1 MELVSSAHVELR
13 SRCTMDIIDVEDVL
27 VDDSFIGDTERLD
40 DEVEEILKQW
50 KSSSTF
56 PSSSSDG
63 ATTSSSV
70 GSSNSG
76 VPTAGP
82 PPAAAAAAASN
93 SFGFGTGTN
102 HHHHQHLYS
111 NSSNSSGNG
120 YGNGNNSFNSDSKG
134 LKYIDTRTFTRPK
147 KKLDSTFNASNNV
160 SAELV
165 PGTHEHTIKMSSPLL
180 NLQIGGPVTLS
191 PTPTPA
197 NNSSLGSSQ
206 LMQKSW
212 LNDVSPPGSIMSS
225 MEFSVNEKLGSS
237 LITSGD
243 FTNVSYLLNG
253 GGPNGVAGEESTLNS
268 HSSYDGYRL
277 ADVIKD
283 RKFLENLSS
292 CFDENTMTKDCAIS
306 RTDLN
311 GIEEAAL
318 SGSGFST
325 MQSSL
330 ESVTAKASGDGTMV
344 LESGKADVTFELE
357 PTAAAPTAIV
367 RERLNGTFER
377 RRNFDTYRKPKSSLN
392 STFDALPKV
401 DAVETMPVANKTF
414 DAGADEDNILDATFG
429 VTASAAADNCNGTFS
444 LNRTARVNGADKQL
458 NQTYEY
464 CEKSPAVADRTFEAR
479 RNGTFVEDVGSP
491 ANRTPNGTFELP
503 VVDRLG
509 ESVDMVQST
518 PFVQV
523 PRMKRVSGISEYE
536 VNCSPIAA
544 APLRRSEAMRRS
556 RNLEQDM
563 STSHLETD
571 DFDVEF
577 RKLPI
582 TPNAKTEGS
591 HLLDNHEKRIS
602 LQHFEEFEKSIM
614 ESENNG
620 LDFDEMLN
628 SLTSDVRR
636 STDSSVK
643 LRQSLDN
650 IKKRHSRI
658 NTEKQQQQEE
668 LRKRGSELNDTA
680 PTMASPLDNKLADSM
695 IRSMSSSSGS
705 ERLLNRRSRYN
716 DDVHLTLS
724 PQQQMQKSVTE
735 QQQQQQQ
742 EVETSES
749 NRTAESNA
757 NPAPTASEVGGSD
770 KKNRDRF
777 KTIRISKRREEG
789 MVVVDPDD
797 GFAVTE
803 SAALPMEEE
812 LPGSPQVAPTA
823 ISSAFGRV
831 DYNSPKESRMV
842 AAGMEQNKTED
853 ATVFKRPQL
862 VGGIPKAESKT
873 RSLSKPRSYYGVTP
887 SAGGFGLRPKDL
899 ALPFSAKSSSTD
911 NLENDRPNYQQPPPP
926 GRLSLG
932 GKLGGSGGVGL
943 TSRGPAV
950 QSNLKSPM
958 GTKSK
963 SHHNLYFNQSSSL
976 GGSNS
981 SLHRIPAGPLGL
993 SAQKL
998 SHNNSNTE
1006 LSGVQMRAPKAA
1018 AASRLGLVR
1027 PSSGYFSYSSS
1038 SHKKIVDSDTES
1050 INSLSSSSASS
1061 RGSLYRVDSQTIAN
1075 NVQTGGNGAAP
1086 SVEDISLGLKA
1097 SLMESNRM
1105 TATGLK
1111 APSAATAPK
1120 PSGLR
1125 PPSNLRPP
1133 TARSGLPRP
1142 TSYVRR

>member
-1 MELVSSAHVELR
+1 
-13 SRCTMDIIDVEDVL
+13 MDIIDVDDVL
-27 VDDSFIGDTERLD
+27 GDDSFIGDTEQLD

-50 KSSSTF
+50 KSSSAF
-56 PSSSSDG
+56 PSSTSNGG
-63 ATTSSSV
+63 A
-70 GSSNSG
+70 SSNSS
-76 VPTAGP
+76 
-82 PPAAAAAAASN
+82 AAASTNN
-93 SFGFGTGTN
+93 SFGFGTN
-102 HHHHQHLYS
+102 HHHHHQQQQQQQPHHHPGYS
-111 NSSNSSGNG
+111 
-120 YGNGNNSFNSDSKG
+120 NNSFNSDSKG

-147 KKLDSTFNASNNV
+147 KKLDSTLNASNV
-160 SAELV
+160 SAELA
-165 PGTHEHTIKMSSPLL
+165 PGMASPLL

-191 PTPTPA
+191 HTPGGVSNTSA
-197 NNSSLGSSQ
+197 ISSSQ

-243 FTNVSYLLNG
+243 FTNVSYLLN
-253 GGPNGVAGEESTLNS
+253 NGAGTGGEELNS
-268 HSSYDGYRL
+268 QSSYDGYRL

-311 GIEEAAL
+311 GIEETL
-318 SGSGFST
+318 SGFST

-330 ESVTAKASGDGTMV
+330 ESVTAKAGGTTTIAVGETTVV
-344 LESGKADVTFELE
+344 LENGKADATFELE
-357 PTAAAPTAIV
+357 PVEVPAAPALV
-367 RERLNGTFER
+367 REKLNGTFER

-401 DAVETMPVANKTF
+401 DVGEPVPVANNTF
-414 DAGADEDNILDATFG
+414 DAGDEEKLLDATFG
-429 VTASAAADNCNGTFS
+429 VVGENCNGTFS
-444 LNRTARVNGADKQL
+444 LNRTAKINKAEKQL

-464 CEKSPAVADRTFEAR
+464 CEKVSPAVSVADRTFEAGR
-479 RNGTFVEDVGSP
+479 RNGTFVEDAGSP

-503 VVDRLG
+503 TVDRLSEG
-509 ESVDMVQST
+509 GDMAMVQST

-523 PRMKRVSGISEYE
+523 PRAKRISAISEYE
-536 VNCSPIAA
+536 VNCSPISV
-544 APLRRSEAMRRS
+544 APIGRRSDVIRRS
-556 RNLEQDM
+556 RNLEHDM
-563 STSHLETD
+563 TTSHMETD

-582 TPNAKTEGS
+582 TPNSKTEGGS
-591 HLLDNHEKRIS
+591 HLLDNEKRIS

-614 ESENNG
+614 ESEHNG
-620 LDFDEMLN
+620 VDFDEMLN
-628 SLTSDVRR
+628 SLTDVGRR
-636 STDSSVK
+636 ATDSSVK

-658 NTEKQQQQEE
+658 NTEKQQEE
-668 LRKRGSELNDTA
+668 LKKRGTTELGDSTA
-680 PTMASPLDNKLADSM
+680 LPSPLDNKLADSM
-695 IRSMSSSSGS
+695 IRSMSSSGGS

-724 PQQQMQKSVTE
+724 PQLQKSVTE
-735 QQQQQQQ
+735 QQQQQQ
-742 EVETSES
+742 EVESNES
-749 NRTAESNA
+749 KTAESPA
-757 NPAPTASEVGGSD
+757 NPLPTADEVGGSD

-789 MVVVDPDD
+789 MVIVPDPDD
-797 GFAVTE
+797 FVEAAE
-803 SAALPMEEE
+803 SASLPFEEE
-812 LPGSPQVAPTA
+812 LPGSPLFTPTA
-823 ISSAFGRV
+823 TSAFGRV
-831 DYNSPKESRMV
+831 DYNSPKESRLS
-842 AAGMEQNKTED
+842 AAVEQNKTEE
-853 ATVFKRPQL
+853 AVFKRPQL
-862 VGGIPKAESKT
+862 GGIPKAESKI
-873 RSLSKPRSYYGVTP
+873 RSLSKPRSFYGATP
-887 SAGGFGLRPKDL
+887 ASGGFGLRPRDL
-899 ALPFSAKSSSTD
+899 ALPLSAKSSSTD

-943 TSRGPAV
+943 SSRPGAGSAV
-950 QSNLKSPM
+950 PSNLKSPM

-963 SHHNLYFNQSSSL
+963 SHHNLYFNQSGGGL

-981 SLHRIPAGPLGL
+981 SLNRIPAPLGL

-1006 LSGVQMRAPKAA
+1006 LSGVQMRAPKAN

-1027 PSSGYFSYSSS
+1027 PSSGYFSYSS
-1038 SHKKIVDSDTES
+1038 HKKVVDSDNES

-1061 RGSLYRVDSQTIAN
+1061 RGSLYRVDSHQTIAN
-1075 NVQTGGNGAAP
+1075 NVQTVGSGAAP
-1086 SVEDISLGLKA
+1086 SAEDISSLGLKA
-1097 SLMESNRM
+1097 NLIEPNR
-1105 TATGLK
+1105 TAGGGGLR
-1111 APSAATAPK
+1111 ASSVAATAK

-1125 PPSNLRPP
+1125 PPSSLRPP

>member
-1 MELVSSAHVELR
+1 MHIDYL
-13 SRCTMDIIDVEDVL
+13 CTCKTPL
-27 VDDSFIGDTERLD
+27 QLALQTWRR
-40 DEVEEILKQW
+40 
-50 KSSSTF
+50 
-56 PSSSSDG
+56 
-63 ATTSSSV
+63 
-70 GSSNSG
+70 
-76 VPTAGP
+76 
-82 PPAAAAAAASN
+82 
-93 SFGFGTGTN
+93 
-102 HHHHQHLYS
+102 
-111 NSSNSSGNG
+111 
-120 YGNGNNSFNSDSKG
+120 G

-147 KKLDSTFNASNNV
+147 KKLDSTFNASSNV

-165 PGTHEHTIKMSSPLL
+165 PGTHHEHTIKMSSPLL

-191 PTPTPA
+191 PTPTSA
-197 NNSSLGSSQ
+197 NSSASH

-253 GGPNGVAGEESTLNS
+253 ANGFSGGDESALNS

-311 GIEEAAL
+311 GIEE
-318 SGSGFST
+318 GSGFST

-330 ESVTAKASGDGTMV
+330 ESVTAKGGITSSGDATMV
-344 LESGKADVTFELE
+344 LESGKADATFELE
-357 PTAAAPTAIV
+357 PVAVAPAAVV

-401 DAVETMPVANKTF
+401 DADEPIPVVNKTF
-414 DAGADEDNILDATFG
+414 DAGTDGDNLLDATFG
-429 VTASAAADNCNGTFS
+429 VAAATDNCNGTFS
-444 LNRTARVNGADKQL
+444 LNRTAKLNGGAEKQL

-464 CEKSPAVADRTFEAR
+464 CEKASPAVADRTFEAR

-503 VVDRLG
+503 AEDRLG
-509 ESVDMVQST
+509 EALELVQST

-523 PRMKRVSGISEYE
+523 PRAKRVSGISEYE
-536 VNCSPIAA
+536 VNCSPIAV
-544 APLRRSEAMRRS
+544 APRLSQAVRRS

-563 STSHLETD
+563 AASVSHLETD

-582 TPNAKTEGS
+582 TPNAKTESGGS
-591 HLLDNHEKRIS
+591 HLLDNNEKRIS

-614 ESENNG
+614 ESEHNG

-636 STDSSVK
+636 ATDSSVK

-658 NTEKQQQQEE
+658 NTEKQQQEE
-668 LRKRGSELNDTA
+668 HRKRGTTELNDSTT
-680 PTMASPLDNKLADSM
+680 PTTASPLDNKLADSM
-695 IRSMSSSSGS
+695 IRSMSSSGGS

-724 PQQQMQKSVTE
+724 PQQQLQKSVTE
-735 QQQQQQQ
+735 QQQQQQ
-742 EVETSES
+742 EVETNES
-749 NRTAESNA
+749 NRTATESNA
-757 NPAPTASEVGGSD
+757 NPAPTVPEVGGSD

-797 GFAVTE
+797 DDGFAAAE
-803 SAALPMEEE
+803 SAALPVEEE
-812 LPGSPQVAPTA
+812 LPGSPQVVPIA
-823 ISSAFGRV
+823 SAFGRV
-831 DYNSPKESRMV
+831 DYNSPKESRL
-842 AAGMEQNKTED
+842 AAEQNKTEE
-853 ATVFKRPQL
+853 AAVFKRPQL
-862 VGGIPKAESKT
+862 VGGIPKAESKI
-873 RSLSKPRSYYGVTP
+873 RSLSKPRSYYGATP

-899 ALPFSAKSSSTD
+899 SLPLSAKSSSTD

-943 TSRGPAV
+943 NSRGPAV

-963 SHHNLYFNQSSSL
+963 SHHNLYFNQSGSSL

-981 SLHRIPAGPLGL
+981 SLHRIPAGSLGL

-1006 LSGVQMRAPKAA
+1006 LQLQLLRGPRA
-1018 AASRLGLVR
+1018 SSLVR
-1027 PSSGYFSYSSS
+1027 PVAASMQSPVPELTSPPNGCYEPPSASLLNNSITNANSS
-1038 SHKKIVDSDTES
+1038 
-1050 INSLSSSSASS
+1050 SLSSSSASS

-1075 NVQTGGNGAAP
+1075 NVQTGGGGHGTAP
-1086 SVEDISLGLKA
+1086 SVEDISFGLKA
-1097 SLMESNRM
+1097 SLIEPNR
-1105 TATGLK
+1105 TTGLK
-1111 APSAATAPK
+1111 APTATAPK

-1125 PPSNLRPP
+1125 PPSQLRPP

>member
-1 MELVSSAHVELR
+1 
-13 SRCTMDIIDVEDVL
+13 MDIIDVDDVL
-27 VDDSFIGDTERLD
+27 GDDSFIGDTERLD

-56 PSSSSDG
+56 PSSDG
-63 ATTSSSV
+63 ATTSSS
-70 GSSNSG
+70 SSNSV
-76 VPTAGP
+76 VPTAGS
-82 PPAAAAAAASN
+82 ASN
-93 SFGFGTGTN
+93 SFGFGGSTN
-102 HHHHQHLYS
+102 HHHHQHLYG
-111 NSSNSSGNG
+111 NSSSSSGGNG
-120 YGNGNNSFNSDSKG
+120 YANNNNSFNSDSKG

-147 KKLDSTFNASNNV
+147 KKLDSTFNASSNV

-165 PGTHEHTIKMSSPLL
+165 PGTHHEHTIKMSSPLL

-191 PTPTPA
+191 PTPTSA
-197 NNSSLGSSQ
+197 NSSASH

-253 GGPNGVAGEESTLNS
+253 ANGVSGGDESALNS

-311 GIEEAAL
+311 GIEE
-318 SGSGFST
+318 GSGFST

-330 ESVTAKASGDGTMV
+330 ESVTAKGGITSSGDATMV
-344 LESGKADVTFELE
+344 LESGKADATFELE
-357 PTAAAPTAIV
+357 PVAVAPAVVV

-401 DAVETMPVANKTF
+401 DADEPIPVVNKTF
-414 DAGADEDNILDATFG
+414 DAGTDGDNLLDATFG
-429 VTASAAADNCNGTFS
+429 VAVATDNCNGTFS
-444 LNRTARVNGADKQL
+444 LNRTARVNGGAEKQL

-464 CEKSPAVADRTFEAR
+464 CEKASPAVADRTFEAR

-503 VVDRLG
+503 AEDRLG
-509 ESVDMVQST
+509 EALELVQST

-523 PRMKRVSGISEYE
+523 PRAKRVSGISEYE
-536 VNCSPIAA
+536 VNCSPIAV
-544 APLRRSEAMRRS
+544 APRLSQAVRRS

-563 STSHLETD
+563 AASVSHLETD

-582 TPNAKTEGS
+582 TPNAKTESGGS
-591 HLLDNHEKRIS
+591 HLLDNNEKRIS

-614 ESENNG
+614 ESEHNG

-636 STDSSVK
+636 ATDSSVK

-658 NTEKQQQQEE
+658 NTEKQQQEE
-668 LRKRGSELNDTA
+668 HRKRGTTELNDSTT
-680 PTMASPLDNKLADSM
+680 PTTASPLDNKLADSM
-695 IRSMSSSSGS
+695 IRSMSSSGGS

-724 PQQQMQKSVTE
+724 PQQQLQKSVTE
-735 QQQQQQQ
+735 QQQ
-742 EVETSES
+742 EVETNES
-749 NRTAESNA
+749 NRTATESNA
-757 NPAPTASEVGGSD
+757 NPAPTAPEVGGSD

-789 MVVVDPDD
+789 MVVVEPGDDD
-797 GFAVTE
+797 GFAAAE
-803 SAALPMEEE
+803 SAALPVEEE
-812 LPGSPQVAPTA
+812 LPGSPQVVPIA
-823 ISSAFGRV
+823 SAFGRV
-831 DYNSPKESRMV
+831 DYNSPKESRL
-842 AAGMEQNKTED
+842 AAEQNKTEE
-853 ATVFKRPQL
+853 AAVFKRPQL
-862 VGGIPKAESKT
+862 VGGIPKAESKI
-873 RSLSKPRSYYGVTP
+873 RSLSKPRSYYGATP

-899 ALPFSAKSSSTD
+899 SLPLSAKSSSTD

-943 TSRGPAV
+943 NSRGPAV

-963 SHHNLYFNQSSSL
+963 SHHNLYFNQSGSSL

-981 SLHRIPAGPLGL
+981 SLHRIPAGSLGL

-1006 LSGVQMRAPKAA
+1006 LKNNTSKLQLQLLRGPRASSLVRPVAASMQSPVPELTSPPNGCYEPPSASLLNNSITNANSSLSGVQMRAPKAGGVAAA
-1018 AASRLGLVR
+1018 AASRLGGLVR

-1038 SHKKIVDSDTES
+1038 HKKVVDSDTES
-1050 INSLSSSSASS
+1050 IN
-1061 RGSLYRVDSQTIAN
+1061 R
-1075 NVQTGGNGAAP
+1075 
-1086 SVEDISLGLKA
+1086 
-1097 SLMESNRM
+1097 
-1105 TATGLK
+1105 
-1111 APSAATAPK
+1111 
-1120 PSGLR
+1120 
-1125 PPSNLRPP
+1125 
-1133 TARSGLPRP
+1133 
-1142 TSYVRR
+1142 TSKR

>member
-1 MELVSSAHVELR
+1 
-13 SRCTMDIIDVEDVL
+13 MDIIDVDDVL
-27 VDDSFIGDTERLD
+27 GDDSFIGDTERLD

-56 PSSSSDG
+56 PSSSSTPSG
-63 ATTSSSV
+63 ATNV
-70 GSSNSG
+70 GSSSNSV
-76 VPTAGP
+76 VPTAAGP
-82 PPAAAAAAASN
+82 AAAASN
-93 SFGFGTGTN
+93 SSFGFGTN

-111 NSSNSSGNG
+111 NSSISSSGG
-120 YGNGNNSFNSDSKG
+120 ANNSFNSDSKG

-147 KKLDSTFNASNNV
+147 KKLDSTFNASNV
-160 SAELV
+160 SVGAAELV

-191 PTPTPA
+191 PTPTV
-197 NNSSLGSSQ
+197 NSSALGSSQ

-253 GGPNGVAGEESTLNS
+253 GANGVGAAGEELNS
-268 HSSYDGYRL
+268 QSSYDGYRL

-283 RKFLENLSS
+283 RKFLENLS

-311 GIEEAAL
+311 GIEETSL
-318 SGSGFST
+318 SGFST

-330 ESVTAKASGDGTMV
+330 ESVTKAGTGGGGDATMV
-344 LESGKADVTFELE
+344 LENGTADATFELE
-357 PTAAAPTAIV
+357 RVTEVPAAAAVPAVV

-377 RRNFDTYRKPKSSLN
+377 RRDFNTYRKPKSSLN

-401 DAVETMPVANKTF
+401 DSGEVIPVANKTF
-414 DAGADEDNILDATFG
+414 DAGDEDKLLDATFG
-429 VTASAAADNCNGTFS
+429 VAVVPDADCNGTFS
-444 LNRTARVNGADKQL
+444 LNRTAKVNGAEKQL

-479 RNGTFVEDVGSP
+479 KNGTFVEDVGSP

-503 VVDRLG
+503 TVDRLG
-509 ESVDMVQST
+509 DGGDIAMVQST

-523 PRMKRVSGISEYE
+523 PRAKRVSGISEYE

-544 APLRRSEAMRRS
+544 AVRRSDVMRRS

-563 STSHLETD
+563 SSSSHMETD

-582 TPNAKTEGS
+582 TPNSKTESGS
-591 HLLDNHEKRIS
+591 HLLDNEKRIS

-614 ESENNG
+614 ESEHNG

-628 SLTSDVRR
+628 SLTDVRR

-658 NTEKQQQQEE
+658 NTEKQQEE
-668 LRKRGSELNDTA
+668 QLLKRRGTELNDST
-680 PTMASPLDNKLADSM
+680 PVASPLDNKLADSM
-695 IRSMSSSSGS
+695 IRSMSSSGGS

-724 PQQQMQKSVTE
+724 PQQQQQKSTTE
-735 QQQQQQQ
+735 QQQ
-742 EVETSES
+742 EVETNES
-749 NRTAESNA
+749 NRTTTTAESSA
-757 NPAPTASEVGGSD
+757 NPLPTAPEVGGSD
-770 KKNRDRF
+770 KKKDRDRF

-789 MVVVDPDD
+789 MVVVPDPDED
-797 GFAVTE
+797 FATAE
-803 SAALPMEEE
+803 SAALPVEEE
-812 LPGSPQVAPTA
+812 LPGSPLVTGSP
-823 ISSAFGRV
+823 AFGRV
-831 DYNSPKESRMV
+831 DYNSPKESRL
-842 AAGMEQNKTED
+842 ADKTED
-853 ATVFKRPQL
+853 AVFKRPQL
-862 VGGIPKAESKT
+862 GGIPKGESKI

-899 ALPFSAKSSSTD
+899 SLPLSAKSSSTD

-932 GKLGGSGGVGL
+932 GKLGGSGGVALAGRAGS
-943 TSRGPAV
+943 TV

-963 SHHNLYFNQSSSL
+963 SHHNLYFNQGGSL
-976 GGSNS
+976 GGSNT
-981 SLHRIPAGPLGL
+981 SLNRIPGGPLGL

-1006 LSGVQMRAPKAA
+1006 LSGVQMRAPKANQ

-1038 SHKKIVDSDTES
+1038 NSHKKVVDSDTES

-1075 NVQTGGNGAAP
+1075 HVQTGGGPAP
-1086 SVEDISLGLKA
+1086 PISNYGVEDISIKA
-1097 SLMESNRM
+1097 NLVEPNR
-1105 TATGLK
+1105 TVTSGLK
-1111 APSAATAPK
+1111 APSTAASSMK

>member
-1 MELVSSAHVELR
+1 
-13 SRCTMDIIDVEDVL
+13 MDIIDVDDVL
-27 VDDSFIGDTERLD
+27 GDDSFIGDTERLD
-40 DEVEEILKQW
+40 DE
-50 KSSSTF
+50 
-56 PSSSSDG
+56 
-63 ATTSSSV
+63 
-70 GSSNSG
+70 
-76 VPTAGP
+76 
-82 PPAAAAAAASN
+82 
-93 SFGFGTGTN
+93 
-102 HHHHQHLYS
+102 
-111 NSSNSSGNG
+111 
-120 YGNGNNSFNSDSKG
+120 
-134 LKYIDTRTFTRPK
+134 
-147 KKLDSTFNASNNV
+147 KKLDSTFNASSNV

-165 PGTHEHTIKMSSPLL
+165 PGTHHEHTVKMSSPLL

-191 PTPTPA
+191 PTPTSA
-197 NNSSLGSSQ
+197 NSSASH

-253 GGPNGVAGEESTLNS
+253 ANGVSGGDESALNS

-311 GIEEAAL
+311 GIEE
-318 SGSGFST
+318 GSGFST

-330 ESVTAKASGDGTMV
+330 ESVTAKGGITSSGDATMV
-344 LESGKADVTFELE
+344 LESGKADATFELE
-357 PTAAAPTAIV
+357 PVAVAPAAVV

-401 DAVETMPVANKTF
+401 DADEPIPVVNKTF
-414 DAGADEDNILDATFG
+414 DAGTDGDNLLDATFG
-429 VTASAAADNCNGTFS
+429 VAADNCNGTFS
-444 LNRTARVNGADKQL
+444 LNRTARVNGGAEKQL

-464 CEKSPAVADRTFEAR
+464 CEKASPAVADRTFEAR

-503 VVDRLG
+503 AEDRLG
-509 ESVDMVQST
+509 EALELVQST

-523 PRMKRVSGISEYE
+523 PRAKRVSGISEYE
-536 VNCSPIAA
+536 VNCSPIAV
-544 APLRRSEAMRRS
+544 APRLSQAVRRS

-563 STSHLETD
+563 AASVSHLETD

-582 TPNAKTEGS
+582 TPNAKTESGGS
-591 HLLDNHEKRIS
+591 HLLDNNEKRIS

-614 ESENNG
+614 ESEHNG

-636 STDSSVK
+636 ATDSSVK

-658 NTEKQQQQEE
+658 NTEKQQQEE
-668 LRKRGSELNDTA
+668 HRKRGTAELNDSTT
-680 PTMASPLDNKLADSM
+680 PTTASPLDNKLADSM
-695 IRSMSSSSGS
+695 IRSMSSSGGS
-705 ERLLNRRSRYN
+705 ERLLNRR
-716 DDVHLTLS
+716 
-724 PQQQMQKSVTE
+724 M
-735 QQQQQQQ
+735 
-742 EVETSES
+742 ETNE
-749 NRTAESNA
+749 T
-757 NPAPTASEVGGSD
+757 NPAPTAPEVGGSD

-797 GFAVTE
+797 DDGFAAAE
-803 SAALPMEEE
+803 SAALPVEEE
-812 LPGSPQVAPTA
+812 LPGSPQVVPIA
-823 ISSAFGRV
+823 SAFGRV
-831 DYNSPKESRMV
+831 DYNSPKESRL
-842 AAGMEQNKTED
+842 AAEQNKTETE
-853 ATVFKRPQL
+853 AAVFKRPQL
-862 VGGIPKAESKT
+862 VGGIPKAESKI
-873 RSLSKPRSYYGVTP
+873 RSLSKPRSYYGATP

-899 ALPFSAKSSSTD
+899 SLPLSAKSSSTD

-943 TSRGPAV
+943 NSRGPAV

-963 SHHNLYFNQSSSL
+963 SHHNLYFNQSGSSL

-981 SLHRIPAGPLGL
+981 SLHRIPAGSLGL

-1006 LSGVQMRAPKAA
+1006 LSGVQMRAPKAGGVAAA
-1018 AASRLGLVR
+1018 AASRLGGLVR

-1038 SHKKIVDSDTES
+1038 HKKVVDSDTES

-1075 NVQTGGNGAAP
+1075 NVQTGGGHGTAP
-1086 SVEDISLGLKA
+1086 SVEDISFGLKA
-1097 SLMESNRM
+1097 SLIEPNR
-1105 TATGLK
+1105 TTGLK
-1111 APSAATAPK
+1111 APTATAPK

-1125 PPSNLRPP
+1125 PPSQLRPP

>member
-1 MELVSSAHVELR
+1 
-13 SRCTMDIIDVEDVL
+13 
-27 VDDSFIGDTERLD
+27 
-40 DEVEEILKQW
+40 
-50 KSSSTF
+50 
-56 PSSSSDG
+56 
-63 ATTSSSV
+63 
-70 GSSNSG
+70 
-76 VPTAGP
+76 
-82 PPAAAAAAASN
+82 
-93 SFGFGTGTN
+93 
-102 HHHHQHLYS
+102 
-111 NSSNSSGNG
+111 
-120 YGNGNNSFNSDSKG
+120 
-134 LKYIDTRTFTRPK
+134 
-147 KKLDSTFNASNNV
+147 
-160 SAELV
+160 
-165 PGTHEHTIKMSSPLL
+165 MSSPLL

-191 PTPTPA
+191 PTPTA
-197 NNSSLGSSQ
+197 NSSALGASQ

-253 GGPNGVAGEESTLNS
+253 ANGIAGGDESTLNS
-268 HSSYDGYRL
+268 QSSYDGYRL

-330 ESVTAKASGDGTMV
+330 ESVTAKVVTSSGDATMV
-344 LESGKADVTFELE
+344 LESGKADETFELE
-357 PTAAAPTAIV
+357 PTTVAAPTAVV

-401 DAVETMPVANKTF
+401 DAGEPIPVANKTF
-414 DAGADEDNILDATFG
+414 DAGTDGDNLLDATFG
-429 VTASAAADNCNGTFS
+429 VTPTDNGNGTFS

-464 CEKSPAVADRTFEAR
+464 CEKSSPAVADRTFEAR

-503 VVDRLG
+503 AVDRLG
-509 ESVDMVQST
+509 EGVDMVQST
-518 PFVQV
+518 PFVQA
-523 PRMKRVSGISEYE
+523 PRAKRVSGISEYE
-536 VNCSPIAA
+536 VNCSPIAV
-544 APLRRSEAMRRS
+544 APRRSEGIRRS

-563 STSHLETD
+563 SASHLETD

-591 HLLDNHEKRIS
+591 HLLDNEKRIS

-614 ESENNG
+614 ESEHNG

-636 STDSSVK
+636 ATDSSVK

-658 NTEKQQQQEE
+658 NTEKQQQDEQ
-668 LRKRGSELNDTA
+668 LRKRGTAELNDST
-680 PTMASPLDNKLADSM
+680 PSVASPLDNKLADSM
-695 IRSMSSSSGS
+695 IRSMSSSGGS

-724 PQQQMQKSVTE
+724 PQQLQKSVTE
-735 QQQQQQQ
+735 QQQQQ
-742 EVETSES
+742 EVETNES
-749 NRTAESNA
+749 NRTATEMSA
-757 NPAPTASEVGGSD
+757 NPAPTAPEVGGSD

-797 GFAVTE
+797 DNSFAAAE
-803 SAALPMEEE
+803 SAALPVEEE
-812 LPGSPQVAPTA
+812 LPGSPAPTA

-831 DYNSPKESRMV
+831 DYNSPKDSRLAV
-842 AAGMEQNKTED
+842 TEQYKTED
-853 ATVFKRPQL
+853 AAVFKRPQL
-862 VGGIPKAESKT
+862 VGGIPKAETKI

-899 ALPFSAKSSSTD
+899 SLPLSAKSSSTD

-943 TSRGPAV
+943 NSRGPAV

-981 SLHRIPAGPLGL
+981 SLHRIPAGSLGL

-1006 LSGVQMRAPKAA
+1006 LKNNTSKLQLQLRPPRASSLVRPVAATMQSPVPELISPPNGYEPNASLLNNSNNSITTINTATSNANSSLSGVQMRAPKATA
-1018 AASRLGLVR
+1018 ATSRLGLVR
-1027 PSSGYFSYSSS
+1027 PSSGYFSYSS
-1038 SHKKIVDSDTES
+1038 HKKVVDSDTES

-1075 NVQTGGNGAAP
+1075 NVQTTGGTVP
-1086 SVEDISLGLKA
+1086 SAEDISYGLKA
-1097 SLMESNRM
+1097 SLMEPNR
-1105 TATGLK
+1105 TTGLK
-1111 APSAATAPK
+1111 APSSAATAK

>member
-1 MELVSSAHVELR
+1 
-13 SRCTMDIIDVEDVL
+13 MDIIDVDDVL
-27 VDDSFIGDTERLD
+27 GDDSFIGDTERLD

-56 PSSSSDG
+56 PSSSDG
-63 ATTSSSV
+63 ATSS
-70 GSSNSG
+70 GSSNSV
-76 VPTAGP
+76 VPTVAVGS
-82 PPAAAAAAASN
+82 PAAAPAAASN
-93 SFGFGTGTN
+93 SFGFGSGTN

-111 NSSNSSGNG
+111 NSSSSSGNG
-120 YGNGNNSFNSDSKG
+120 YGHNNNNSFNSDSKG

-147 KKLDSTFNASNNV
+147 KKLDSTFNASGGNV

-191 PTPTPA
+191 PTPTA
-197 NNSSLGSSQ
+197 NSSALGSSQ

-253 GGPNGVAGEESTLNS
+253 ANGIGVSGDESTLNS

-330 ESVTAKASGDGTMV
+330 ESVTAKVASGDATMV
-344 LESGKADVTFELE
+344 LESGKADATFELE
-357 PTAAAPTAIV
+357 PTTVAAPTTVV

-401 DAVETMPVANKTF
+401 DVGEPIPVANKTF
-414 DAGADEDNILDATFG
+414 DAGTDGDNLLDATFG
-429 VTASAAADNCNGTFS
+429 VTPTDNCNGTFS
-444 LNRTARVNGADKQL
+444 LNRTARVNGAEKQL

-464 CEKSPAVADRTFEAR
+464 CEKSSPAVADRTFEAR
-479 RNGTFVEDVGSP
+479 QNGTFVEDMGSP

-503 VVDRLG
+503 AADRLTEG
-509 ESVDMVQST
+509 VDMLQST

-523 PRMKRVSGISEYE
+523 PRAKRVSGISEYE

-544 APLRRSEAMRRS
+544 APRRSEGVRRS

-563 STSHLETD
+563 SASHLETD

-582 TPNAKTEGS
+582 TPNAKTESGGS
-591 HLLDNHEKRIS
+591 HLLDNNEKRIS

-614 ESENNG
+614 ESEHNG

-628 SLTSDVRR
+628 SLTSDVRKA
-636 STDSSVK
+636 TDSSVK

-658 NTEKQQQQEE
+658 NTEKQQQEQEQ
-668 LRKRGSELNDTA
+668 LRKRGTTELNDST
-680 PTMASPLDNKLADSM
+680 PSVASPLDNKLADSM
-695 IRSMSSSSGS
+695 IRSMSSSGGS

-724 PQQQMQKSVTE
+724 PQQQQLQKSVTE
-735 QQQQQQQ
+735 QQQQ
-742 EVETSES
+742 EVETNES
-749 NRTAESNA
+749 NRTATEMNA
-757 NPAPTASEVGGSD
+757 DPAPTAPEVGGSD

-797 GFAVTE
+797 DDGFAAAE

-812 LPGSPQVAPTA
+812 LPGSPAPTA

-831 DYNSPKESRMV
+831 DYNSPKESRL
-842 AAGMEQNKTED
+842 AAEQNKTED
-853 ATVFKRPQL
+853 AAVFKRPQL
-862 VGGIPKAESKT
+862 VGGIPKAESKI
-873 RSLSKPRSYYGVTP
+873 RSLSKPRSYYGITP

-899 ALPFSAKSSSTD
+899 SLPLSAKSSSTD
-911 NLENDRPNYQQPPPP
+911 NLENDRPNYQQPPAP

-932 GKLGGSGGVGL
+932 GKLGGSGGVAL
-943 TSRGPAV
+943 NSRGPAV

-963 SHHNLYFNQSSSL
+963 SHHNLYFNQSGSL

-981 SLHRIPAGPLGL
+981 SLHRIPTGSLGL

-1018 AASRLGLVR
+1018 NASRLGLVR
-1027 PSSGYFSYSSS
+1027 PSSGYFSYSS
-1038 SHKKIVDSDTES
+1038 HKKVVDSDTES

-1075 NVQTGGNGAAP
+1075 NVQTGGSAP
-1086 SVEDISLGLKA
+1086 SAEDISLGLKA
-1097 SLMESNRM
+1097 SLMEQPNR
-1105 TATGLK
+1105 TTTGLK
-1111 APSAATAPK
+1111 APSAVTTAPK

-1142 TSYVRR
+1142 TSFVRR

>member
-1 MELVSSAHVELR
+1 
-13 SRCTMDIIDVEDVL
+13 MDIIDVDDVL
-27 VDDSFIGDTERLD
+27 VDDSFIGDTEQLD

-56 PSSSSDG
+56 PSSSSSSTVNG
-63 ATTSSSV
+63 ATNV
-70 GSSNSG
+70 GSSSSNSV
-76 VPTAGP
+76 VPT
-82 PPAAAAAAASN
+82 AAAAAASN
-93 SFGFGTGTN
+93 SSFGFGTN
-102 HHHHQHLYS
+102 HHHQQLYS
-111 NSSNSSGNG
+111 NSSGA
-120 YGNGNNSFNSDSKG
+120 GNNSFNSDSKG

-147 KKLDSTFNASNNV
+147 KKQLDSTFNASNV
-160 SAELV
+160 SAGELV

-191 PTPTPA
+191 PTPPA
-197 NNSSLGSSQ
+197 NTSHSSQ
-206 LMQKSW
+206 LQMQKSW

-225 MEFSVNEKLGSS
+225 MEFSVNERLGSS

-253 GGPNGVAGEESTLNS
+253 GSGANGVAGAAGEELNS
-268 HSSYDGYRL
+268 LSSYDGYRL

-283 RKFLENLSS
+283 RKFLENLS
-292 CFDENTMTKDCAIS
+292 CFDEENAMTKDCAIS

-311 GIEEAAL
+311 GIEDGTGSL
-318 SGSGFST
+318 SGLST

-330 ESVTAKASGDGTMV
+330 ESVTKANGGDATMV
-344 LESGKADVTFELE
+344 LENGKADATFELE
-357 PTAAAPTAIV
+357 VTEVPAAAVPAVV

-377 RRNFDTYRKPKSSLN
+377 RRDFNTYRKPKSSLN

-401 DAVETMPVANKTF
+401 DVGGEVIPVANKTF
-414 DAGADEDNILDATFG
+414 DAGDEALNATFG
-429 VTASAAADNCNGTFS
+429 IVAATAPDVDCNGTFS
-444 LNRTARVNGADKQL
+444 LNRTAKVNGAEKQL

-464 CEKSPAVADRTFEAR
+464 CEKSPAVADRTFEGR
-479 RNGTFVEDVGSP
+479 KNGTFVEDTGSP

-503 VVDRLG
+503 AVDRLG
-509 ESVDMVQST
+509 DVGADLAMVQST

-523 PRMKRVSGISEYE
+523 PRAKRVSGISEYE

-544 APLRRSEAMRRS
+544 VASRRSDVMRRS

-563 STSHLETD
+563 ASSTSHLETD

-582 TPNAKTEGS
+582 TPNSKTESGGS
-591 HLLDNHEKRIS
+591 HLLLDNEKRIS

-614 ESENNG
+614 ESEHNG

-628 SLTSDVRR
+628 SLTDVRRR

-658 NTEKQQQQEE
+658 NTEKQQEE
-668 LRKRGSELNDTA
+668 QALKKRGTDGLNDST
-680 PTMASPLDNKLADSM
+680 PVASPLDNKLADSM
-695 IRSMSSSSGS
+695 IRSMSSSGGS

-724 PQQQMQKSVTE
+724 PQQQKSSTE
-735 QQQQQQQ
+735 QQQQ
-742 EVETSES
+742 EVETNES
-749 NRTAESNA
+749 NRTTTTTESSA
-757 NPAPTASEVGGSD
+757 NPLPTAPEVGGSD
-770 KKNRDRF
+770 NKKKDRDRF

-789 MVVVDPDD
+789 MVVVPDPDD
-797 GFAVTE
+797 DE
-803 SAALPMEEE
+803 SAALPAEEE
-812 LPGSPQVAPTA
+812 LPGSPLVTGTP
-823 ISSAFGRV
+823 AFGRV
-831 DYNSPKESRMV
+831 DYNSPKESRLL
-842 AAGMEQNKTED
+842 ADKTED
-853 ATVFKRPQL
+853 AVFKRPQQL
-862 VGGIPKAESKT
+862 GGIPKAAGESKI
-873 RSLSKPRSYYGVTP
+873 RSLSKPRSYYTP
-887 SAGGFGLRPKDL
+887 SAGGGFGLRPKDL
-899 ALPFSAKSSSTD
+899 ALPAKSSSTD
-911 NLENDRPNYQQPPPP
+911 NLENDRPNYQHQPPPP

-932 GKLGGSGGVGL
+932 GKLGGSGGVALAG
-943 TSRGPAV
+943 SRAGSTV

-963 SHHNLYFNQSSSL
+963 SHHNLYFNQSGGGSL

-981 SLHRIPAGPLGL
+981 SLNRIPGPAFGL

-1006 LSGVQMRAPKAA
+1006 LSGVQMRAPKANQQ

-1038 SHKKIVDSDTES
+1038 NSHKKVVDSDTES

-1075 NVQTGGNGAAP
+1075 NVQTGGGGGGT
-1086 SVEDISLGLKA
+1086 SEDISLMKTV
-1097 SLMESNRM
+1097 EPNR
-1105 TATGLK
+1105 TSGLK
-1111 APSAATAPK
+1111 APSTAAMK

>member
-1 MELVSSAHVELR
+1 
-13 SRCTMDIIDVEDVL
+13 
-27 VDDSFIGDTERLD
+27 
-40 DEVEEILKQW
+40 
-50 KSSSTF
+50 
-56 PSSSSDG
+56 
-63 ATTSSSV
+63 
-70 GSSNSG
+70 
-76 VPTAGP
+76 
-82 PPAAAAAAASN
+82 
-93 SFGFGTGTN
+93 
-102 HHHHQHLYS
+102 
-111 NSSNSSGNG
+111 
-120 YGNGNNSFNSDSKG
+120 
-134 LKYIDTRTFTRPK
+134 
-147 KKLDSTFNASNNV
+147 
-160 SAELV
+160 
-165 PGTHEHTIKMSSPLL
+165 MSSPLL

-191 PTPTPA
+191 PTPTA
-197 NNSSLGSSQ
+197 NSSALGASQ

-253 GGPNGVAGEESTLNS
+253 ANGIAGGDESTLNS
-268 HSSYDGYRL
+268 QSSYDGYRL

-330 ESVTAKASGDGTMV
+330 ESVTAKVVTSSGDATMV
-344 LESGKADVTFELE
+344 LESGKADETFELE
-357 PTAAAPTAIV
+357 PTTVAAPTAVV

-401 DAVETMPVANKTF
+401 DAGEPIPVANKTF
-414 DAGADEDNILDATFG
+414 DAGTDGDNLLDATFG
-429 VTASAAADNCNGTFS
+429 VTPTDNGNGTFS
-444 LNRTARVNGADKQL
+444 LNRTARVNGAEKQL

-464 CEKSPAVADRTFEAR
+464 CEKSSPAVADRTFEAR

-503 VVDRLG
+503 AVDRLG
-509 ESVDMVQST
+509 EGVDMVQST
-518 PFVQV
+518 PFVQA
-523 PRMKRVSGISEYE
+523 PRAKRVSGISEYE
-536 VNCSPIAA
+536 VNCSPIAV
-544 APLRRSEAMRRS
+544 APRRSEGIRRS

-563 STSHLETD
+563 SASHLETD

-591 HLLDNHEKRIS
+591 HLLDNEKRIS

-614 ESENNG
+614 ESEHNG

-636 STDSSVK
+636 ATDSSVK

-658 NTEKQQQQEE
+658 NTEKQQQDEQ
-668 LRKRGSELNDTA
+668 LRKRGTAELNDST
-680 PTMASPLDNKLADSM
+680 PSVASPLDNKLADSM
-695 IRSMSSSSGS
+695 IRSMSSSGGS

-724 PQQQMQKSVTE
+724 PQQLQKSVTE
-735 QQQQQQQ
+735 QQQQ
-742 EVETSES
+742 EVETNES
-749 NRTAESNA
+749 NRTATEMSA
-757 NPAPTASEVGGSD
+757 NPAPTAPEVGGSD

-797 GFAVTE
+797 DNSFAAAE
-803 SAALPMEEE
+803 SAALPVEEE
-812 LPGSPQVAPTA
+812 LPGSPAPTA

-831 DYNSPKESRMV
+831 DYNSPKDSRLAV
-842 AAGMEQNKTED
+842 TEQYKTED
-853 ATVFKRPQL
+853 AAVFKRPQL
-862 VGGIPKAESKT
+862 VGGIPKAETKI

-899 ALPFSAKSSSTD
+899 SLPLSAKSSSTD

-943 TSRGPAV
+943 NSRGPAV

-981 SLHRIPAGPLGL
+981 SLHRIPAGSLGL

-1006 LSGVQMRAPKAA
+1006 LKNNTSKLQLQLRPPRASSLVRPVAATMQSPVPELISPPNGYEPNASLLNNSNNSITTINTATSNANSSLSGVQMRAPKATA
-1018 AASRLGLVR
+1018 ATSRLGLVR
-1027 PSSGYFSYSSS
+1027 PSSGYFSYSS
-1038 SHKKIVDSDTES
+1038 HKKVVDSDTES

-1075 NVQTGGNGAAP
+1075 NVQTTGGTVP
-1086 SVEDISLGLKA
+1086 SAEDISYGLKA
-1097 SLMESNRM
+1097 SLMEPNR
-1105 TATGLK
+1105 TTGLK
-1111 APSAATAPK
+1111 APSSAATVK

>member
-1 MELVSSAHVELR
+1 
-13 SRCTMDIIDVEDVL
+13 
-27 VDDSFIGDTERLD
+27 
-40 DEVEEILKQW
+40 
-50 KSSSTF
+50 
-56 PSSSSDG
+56 
-63 ATTSSSV
+63 
-70 GSSNSG
+70 
-76 VPTAGP
+76 
-82 PPAAAAAAASN
+82 
-93 SFGFGTGTN
+93 
-102 HHHHQHLYS
+102 
-111 NSSNSSGNG
+111 
-120 YGNGNNSFNSDSKG
+120 
-134 LKYIDTRTFTRPK
+134 
-147 KKLDSTFNASNNV
+147 
-160 SAELV
+160 
-165 PGTHEHTIKMSSPLL
+165 MSSPLL

-191 PTPTPA
+191 PTPTA
-197 NNSSLGSSQ
+197 NSSALGASQ

-253 GGPNGVAGEESTLNS
+253 ANGIAGGDESTLNS
-268 HSSYDGYRL
+268 QSSYDGYRL

-330 ESVTAKASGDGTMV
+330 ESVTAKVVTSSGDATMV
-344 LESGKADVTFELE
+344 LESGKADATFELE
-357 PTAAAPTAIV
+357 PTTVAAPTAVV

-401 DAVETMPVANKTF
+401 DAGEPIPVANKTF
-414 DAGADEDNILDATFG
+414 DAGTDGDNLLDATFG
-429 VTASAAADNCNGTFS
+429 VTPTDNGNGTFS
-444 LNRTARVNGADKQL
+444 LNRTARVNGAEKQL

-464 CEKSPAVADRTFEAR
+464 CEKSSPAVADRTFEAR

-503 VVDRLG
+503 AVDRLG
-509 ESVDMVQST
+509 EGVDMVQST
-518 PFVQV
+518 PFVQA
-523 PRMKRVSGISEYE
+523 PRAKRVSGISEYE
-536 VNCSPIAA
+536 VNCSPIAV
-544 APLRRSEAMRRS
+544 APRRSEGIRRS

-563 STSHLETD
+563 SASHLETD

-591 HLLDNHEKRIS
+591 HLLDNEKRIS

-614 ESENNG
+614 ESEHNG

-636 STDSSVK
+636 ATDSSVK

-658 NTEKQQQQEE
+658 NTEKQQQDEQ
-668 LRKRGSELNDTA
+668 LRKRGTAELNDST
-680 PTMASPLDNKLADSM
+680 PSVASPLDNKLADSM
-695 IRSMSSSSGS
+695 IRSMSSSGGS

-724 PQQQMQKSVTE
+724 PQQLQKSVTE
-735 QQQQQQQ
+735 QQQQ
-742 EVETSES
+742 EVETNES
-749 NRTAESNA
+749 NRTATEMSA
-757 NPAPTASEVGGSD
+757 NPAPTAPEVGGSD

-797 GFAVTE
+797 DNSFAAAE
-803 SAALPMEEE
+803 SAALPVEEE
-812 LPGSPQVAPTA
+812 LPGSPAPTA

-831 DYNSPKESRMV
+831 DYNSPKESRL
-842 AAGMEQNKTED
+842 AATEQYKTED
-853 ATVFKRPQL
+853 AAVFKRPQL
-862 VGGIPKAESKT
+862 VGGIPKAESKI

-899 ALPFSAKSSSTD
+899 SLPLSAKSSSTD

-943 TSRGPAV
+943 NSRGPAV

-981 SLHRIPAGPLGL
+981 SLHRIPAGSLGL

-1006 LSGVQMRAPKAA
+1006 LSGVQMRAPKATA
-1018 AASRLGLVR
+1018 ATSRLGLVR
-1027 PSSGYFSYSSS
+1027 PSSGYFSYSS
-1038 SHKKIVDSDTES
+1038 HKKVVDSDTES

-1075 NVQTGGNGAAP
+1075 NVQTTGGTVP
-1086 SVEDISLGLKA
+1086 SAEDISYGLKA
-1097 SLMESNRM
+1097 SLMEPNR
-1105 TATGLK
+1105 TTGLK
-1111 APSAATAPK
+1111 APSSAATVK

>member
-1 MELVSSAHVELR
+1 
-13 SRCTMDIIDVEDVL
+13 
-27 VDDSFIGDTERLD
+27 
-40 DEVEEILKQW
+40 
-50 KSSSTF
+50 
-56 PSSSSDG
+56 
-63 ATTSSSV
+63 
-70 GSSNSG
+70 
-76 VPTAGP
+76 
-82 PPAAAAAAASN
+82 
-93 SFGFGTGTN
+93 
-102 HHHHQHLYS
+102 
-111 NSSNSSGNG
+111 
-120 YGNGNNSFNSDSKG
+120 
-134 LKYIDTRTFTRPK
+134 
-147 KKLDSTFNASNNV
+147 
-160 SAELV
+160 
-165 PGTHEHTIKMSSPLL
+165 MSSPLL

-191 PTPTPA
+191 PTPTA
-197 NNSSLGSSQ
+197 NSSALGASQ

-253 GGPNGVAGEESTLNS
+253 ANGIAGGDESTLNS
-268 HSSYDGYRL
+268 QSSYDGYRL

-330 ESVTAKASGDGTMV
+330 ESVTAKVVTSSGDATMV
-344 LESGKADVTFELE
+344 LESGKADETFELE
-357 PTAAAPTAIV
+357 PTTVAAPTAVV

-401 DAVETMPVANKTF
+401 DAGEPIPVANKTF
-414 DAGADEDNILDATFG
+414 DAGTDGDNLLDATFG
-429 VTASAAADNCNGTFS
+429 VTPTDNGNGTFS
-444 LNRTARVNGADKQL
+444 LNRTARVNGAEKQL

-464 CEKSPAVADRTFEAR
+464 CEKSSPAVADRTFEAR

-503 VVDRLG
+503 AVDRLG
-509 ESVDMVQST
+509 EGVDMVQST
-518 PFVQV
+518 PFVQA
-523 PRMKRVSGISEYE
+523 PRAKRVSGISEYE
-536 VNCSPIAA
+536 VNCSPIAV
-544 APLRRSEAMRRS
+544 APRRSEGIRRS

-563 STSHLETD
+563 SASHLETD

-591 HLLDNHEKRIS
+591 HLLDNEKRIS

-614 ESENNG
+614 ESEHNG

-636 STDSSVK
+636 ATDSSVK

-658 NTEKQQQQEE
+658 NTEKQQQDEQ
-668 LRKRGSELNDTA
+668 LRKRGTAELNDST
-680 PTMASPLDNKLADSM
+680 PSVASPLDNKLADSM
-695 IRSMSSSSGS
+695 IRSMSSSGGS

-724 PQQQMQKSVTE
+724 PQQLQKSVTE
-735 QQQQQQQ
+735 QQQQ
-742 EVETSES
+742 EVETNES
-749 NRTAESNA
+749 NRTATEMSA
-757 NPAPTASEVGGSD
+757 NPAPTAPEVGGSD

-797 GFAVTE
+797 DNSFAAAE
-803 SAALPMEEE
+803 SAALPVEEE
-812 LPGSPQVAPTA
+812 LPGSPAPTA

-831 DYNSPKESRMV
+831 DYNSPKDSRLAV
-842 AAGMEQNKTED
+842 TEQYKTED
-853 ATVFKRPQL
+853 AAVFKRPQL
-862 VGGIPKAESKT
+862 VGGIPKAETKI

-899 ALPFSAKSSSTD
+899 SLPLSAKSSSTD

-943 TSRGPAV
+943 NSRGPAV

-981 SLHRIPAGPLGL
+981 SLHRIPAGSLGL

-1006 LSGVQMRAPKAA
+1006 LKNNTSKLQLQLRPPRASSLVRPVAATMQSPVPELISPPNGYEPNASLLNNSHNSITTVNTATSNANSSLSGVQMRAPKATA
-1018 AASRLGLVR
+1018 ATSRLGLVR
-1027 PSSGYFSYSSS
+1027 PSSGYFSYSS
-1038 SHKKIVDSDTES
+1038 HKKVVDSDTES

-1075 NVQTGGNGAAP
+1075 NVQTTGGTVP
-1086 SVEDISLGLKA
+1086 SAEDISYGLKA
-1097 SLMESNRM
+1097 SLMEPNR
-1105 TATGLK
+1105 TTGLK
-1111 APSAATAPK
+1111 APSSAATVK

>member
-1 MELVSSAHVELR
+1 
-13 SRCTMDIIDVEDVL
+13 MDIIDVDDVL
-27 VDDSFIGDTERLD
+27 GDDSFIGDTERLD

-56 PSSSSDG
+56 PSSSSTASG
-63 ATTSSSV
+63 ATNV
-70 GSSNSG
+70 GSTSNSV
-76 VPTAGP
+76 VPTAV
-82 PPAAAAAAASN
+82 AAAAAASN
-93 SFGFGTGTN
+93 SFGFGTN

-111 NSSNSSGNG
+111 NSSTSSSA
-120 YGNGNNSFNSDSKG
+120 GNNSFNSDSKG

-147 KKLDSTFNASNNV
+147 KKLDSTFNASNV
-160 SAELV
+160 SATELI

-191 PTPTPA
+191 PTPPV
-197 NNSSLGSSQ
+197 NSSALGSSQ

-253 GGPNGVAGEESTLNS
+253 GGNGVAAGEELNS
-268 HSSYDGYRL
+268 QSSYDGYRL

-283 RKFLENLSS
+283 RKFLENLS

-311 GIEEAAL
+311 GIEETSL
-318 SGSGFST
+318 SGFST

-330 ESVTAKASGDGTMV
+330 ESVSKAGTSGGGDATMV
-344 LESGKADVTFELE
+344 LENGKADATFELE
-357 PTAAAPTAIV
+357 ATEVPAAVV

-377 RRNFDTYRKPKSSLN
+377 RRDFNTYRKPKSSLN

-401 DAVETMPVANKTF
+401 DGGEVIPVANKTF
-414 DAGADEDNILDATFG
+414 DAGDEDKLLNATFG
-429 VTASAAADNCNGTFS
+429 VAVVPDVDCNGTFS
-444 LNRTARVNGADKQL
+444 LNRTAKVNGGAEKQL

-479 RNGTFVEDVGSP
+479 KNGTFVEDVGSP

-503 VVDRLG
+503 AVDRLG
-509 ESVDMVQST
+509 DGGDIAMVQST

-523 PRMKRVSGISEYE
+523 PRAKRVSGISEYE

-544 APLRRSEAMRRS
+544 AGRRSDVMRRS

-563 STSHLETD
+563 ASSSHMETD

-582 TPNAKTEGS
+582 TPNSKTESGS
-591 HLLDNHEKRIS
+591 HLLDNEKRIS

-614 ESENNG
+614 ESEHNG

-628 SLTSDVRR
+628 SLTDVRR

-658 NTEKQQQQEE
+658 NTEKQQEE
-668 LRKRGSELNDTA
+668 LLKKRGTELNDSTT
-680 PTMASPLDNKLADSM
+680 PVVASPLDNKLADSM
-695 IRSMSSSSGS
+695 IRSMSSSGGS

-724 PQQQMQKSVTE
+724 PQQQKSTTE
-735 QQQQQQQ
+735 QQ
-742 EVETSES
+742 EVETNES
-749 NRTAESNA
+749 NRTTTTAENSA
-757 NPAPTASEVGGSD
+757 NPLPTAPEVGSSD
-770 KKNRDRF
+770 KKKDRDRF

-789 MVVVDPDD
+789 MVVVPDPDD
-797 GFAVTE
+797 DFAAE
-803 SAALPMEEE
+803 SAALPVEEE
-812 LPGSPQVAPTA
+812 LPGSPLVTG
-823 ISSAFGRV
+823 SSAFGRV
-831 DYNSPKESRMV
+831 DYNSPKESRLSS
-842 AAGMEQNKTED
+842 ADKTED
-853 ATVFKRPQL
+853 AVFKRPQL
-862 VGGIPKAESKT
+862 GGIPKGESKI

-899 ALPFSAKSSSTD
+899 SLPLSAKSSSTD

-932 GKLGGSGGVGL
+932 GKLGGSGGVALAGRAGS
-943 TSRGPAV
+943 TV

-963 SHHNLYFNQSSSL
+963 SHHNLYFNQSGSL
-976 GGSNS
+976 GGSNT
-981 SLHRIPAGPLGL
+981 SLNRIPGGPLGL

-1006 LSGVQMRAPKAA
+1006 LSGVQMRAPKTNQ

-1038 SHKKIVDSDTES
+1038 SHKKVVDSDTES

-1075 NVQTGGNGAAP
+1075 NVQTGGGPVPP
-1086 SVEDISLGLKA
+1086 SSSVGVEDISFKA
-1097 SLMESNRM
+1097 TNMVEPNR
-1105 TATGLK
+1105 TVTSGLK
-1111 APSAATAPK
+1111 APSTTASSLK

>member
-1 MELVSSAHVELR
+1 
-13 SRCTMDIIDVEDVL
+13 MDIIDVDDVL
-27 VDDSFIGDTERLD
+27 GDDSFIGDTERLD

-56 PSSSSDG
+56 PSSDG
-63 ATTSSSV
+63 ATTSSS
-70 GSSNSG
+70 SNSV

-82 PPAAAAAAASN
+82 AAASASN
-93 SFGFGTGTN
+93 SFGFGSSSTN
-102 HHHHQHLYS
+102 HHHHQHLYG
-111 NSSNSSGNG
+111 NSSSSSGGNG
-120 YGNGNNSFNSDSKG
+120 YANNNSFNSGSKG

-147 KKLDSTFNASNNV
+147 KKLDSTFNASSNV

-165 PGTHEHTIKMSSPLL
+165 PGTHHEHTVKMSSPLL

-191 PTPTPA
+191 PTPTSA
-197 NNSSLGSSQ
+197 NSSASH

-253 GGPNGVAGEESTLNS
+253 ANGVSGGDESALNS

-311 GIEEAAL
+311 GIEE
-318 SGSGFST
+318 GSGFST

-330 ESVTAKASGDGTMV
+330 ESVTAKGGITSSGDATMV
-344 LESGKADVTFELE
+344 LESGKADATFELE
-357 PTAAAPTAIV
+357 PVAVAPAAVV

-401 DAVETMPVANKTF
+401 DADEPIPVINKTF
-414 DAGADEDNILDATFG
+414 DAGADGDNLLDATFG
-429 VTASAAADNCNGTFS
+429 VAADNCNGTFS
-444 LNRTARVNGADKQL
+444 LNRTAKVNGGVEKQL

-464 CEKSPAVADRTFEAR
+464 CEKASPAVADRTFEAQ

-503 VVDRLG
+503 VEDRLG
-509 ESVDMVQST
+509 EALELVQST

-523 PRMKRVSGISEYE
+523 PRAKRVSGISEYE
-536 VNCSPIAA
+536 VNCSPIAV
-544 APLRRSEAMRRS
+544 APRLSQAVRRS

-563 STSHLETD
+563 AASVSHLETD

-582 TPNAKTEGS
+582 TPNAKTESGGS
-591 HLLDNHEKRIS
+591 HLLDNNEKRIS

-614 ESENNG
+614 ESEHNG

-636 STDSSVK
+636 ATDSSVK

-658 NTEKQQQQEE
+658 NTEKQQQEE
-668 LRKRGSELNDTA
+668 HRKRGTTELNDSTT
-680 PTMASPLDNKLADSM
+680 PTTASPLDSKLADSM
-695 IRSMSSSSGS
+695 IRSMSSSGGS

-724 PQQQMQKSVTE
+724 PQQQLQKSVTE
-735 QQQQQQQ
+735 QQQ
-742 EVETSES
+742 EVETNES
-749 NRTAESNA
+749 
-757 NPAPTASEVGGSD
+757 NPAPTAPEVGGSD

-797 GFAVTE
+797 DDGFAAAE
-803 SAALPMEEE
+803 SAALPVEEE
-812 LPGSPQVAPTA
+812 LPGSPQVVPIA
-823 ISSAFGRV
+823 SAFGRV
-831 DYNSPKESRMV
+831 DYNSPKESRL
-842 AAGMEQNKTED
+842 AAEQNKTETE
-853 ATVFKRPQL
+853 AAVFKRPQL
-862 VGGIPKAESKT
+862 VGGIPKAESKI
-873 RSLSKPRSYYGVTP
+873 RSLSKPRSYYGATP

-899 ALPFSAKSSSTD
+899 SLPLSAKSSSTD

-943 TSRGPAV
+943 NSRGPAV

-963 SHHNLYFNQSSSL
+963 SHHNLYFNQSGSSL

-981 SLHRIPAGPLGL
+981 SLHRIPAGSLGL

-1006 LSGVQMRAPKAA
+1006 LSGVQMRAPKAGGVA
-1018 AASRLGLVR
+1018 AASRLGGLVR
-1027 PSSGYFSYSSS
+1027 PSSGYFSYSS

-1075 NVQTGGNGAAP
+1075 NVQTGGGGGGHGTAP
-1086 SVEDISLGLKA
+1086 SVEDISFGLKA
-1097 SLMESNRM
+1097 SLIEPNR
-1105 TATGLK
+1105 TTGLK
-1111 APSAATAPK
+1111 APTATAPK

-1125 PPSNLRPP
+1125 PPSQLRPP